1 MLTGQQ
7 CKTTGIHDV
16 FSARLAHTVRMG
28 HRALPAYI

>member
-7 CKTTGIHDV
+7 CKTTGIRGV
-16 FSARLAHTVRMG
+16 ISARLAPTVRMG